1 MISDALRERIRQE
14 ADFACEF
21 CGVSEIDV
29 GGELTIDHYQPKTKG
44 GSDQRENLLYSCMRC
59 NQYKMDYWPSQP
71 GDIPLWNPRKEP
83 FVQHFLEIEDGA
95 LFPLTQTASFTISR
109 LRLNRPQLVASRLR
123 KREQATLAHLLLRY
137 HELTDMLEQFQ
148 TYTLTMIEEQHAL
161 LKEQQRLLTILLKCG
176 S

>member
-59 NQYKMDYWPSQP
+59 NQYKWIIGRLSPK
-71 GDIPLWNPRKEP
+71 I
-83 FVQHFLEIEDGA
+83 FLYGILA
-95 LFPLTQTASFTISR
+95 RNRSR
-109 LRLNRPQLVASRLR
+109 SI
-123 KREQATLAHLLLRY
+123 
-137 HELTDMLEQFQ
+137 F
-148 TYTLTMIEEQHAL
+148 
-161 LKEQQRLLTILLKCG
+161 
-176 S
+176 